1 MKKLIAVFAVIAIIF
16 SFASC
21 ASKPETPETT
31 AAPTEAT
38 TKEPVTLDSSYSSF
52 GSKDNYKHACYLEI
66 VQRDGSSTKYGVY
79 ANEDSLGKA
88 LYSMGIIDG
97 TEGTS
102 GLVVESVLGLE
113 YIYETRGYA
122 WITYINGE
130 KTQTG
135 IDSIMIEDGATYSL
149 KVESY

>member
-1 MKKLIAVFAVIAIIF
+1 MKKLITLFAALAILF
-16 SFASC
+16 SLTACSSNP
-21 ASKPETPETT
+21 ANEETT
-31 AAPTEAT
+31 ASTQAAAT
-38 TKEPVTLDSSYSSF
+38 EPVTLDSSYSSF

-66 VQRDGSSTKYGVY
+66 VYRDGSTQKYGVY

-97 TEGTS
+97 TEGPY
-102 GLVVESVLGLE
+102 GLMVESVLGLE

-122 WITYINGE
+122 WMLYVNGE
-130 KTQTG
+130 LATSG

-149 KVESY
+149 KVETY